1 MTTSALVRAAWN
13 TKIWT
18 NATITALT
26 AKIYDYDITTNS
38 TKETAKFYHN
48 QEINFITYL
57 VNRTQRIR
65 LMNQIEQRFSVEIRA
80 YKKADT
86 DGVNYNALITQFET
100 IDALVISQL
109 TTTWNSTM
117 DYYTI
122 QDSPPEISQI
132 TLEGIPVWLGKY
144 TYTGIKNI

>member
-1 MTTSALVRAAWN
+1 MSTSGEVRAAWDS
-13 TKIWT
+13 KIWT

-26 AKIYDYDITTNS
+26 TKIYDYDITTGS

-57 VNRTQRIR
+57 VNRTQRLR
-65 LMNQIEQRFSVEIRA
+65 LMGQVEQTFNVEIRS

-86 DGVNYNALITQFET
+86 DGVNYNDLITQFET
-100 IDALVISQL
+100 IDSLIISQL
-109 TTTWNSTM
+109 TSTWDDTV

-122 QDSPPEISQI
+122 QSSVPEISLI
-132 TLEGIPVWLGKY
+132 TLDGIQVWLGKY

>member
-1 MTTSALVRAAWN
+1 MSTSAEIRAAWD

-18 NATITALT
+18 NTTITALT
-26 AKIYDYDITTNS
+26 TKIYDYDITTQS
-38 TKETAKFYHN
+38 TKETAKFYYN

-65 LMNQIEQRFSVEIRA
+65 LMGQVEQKFDVEIRA

-86 DGVNYNALITQFET
+86 EGVNYNALITQFET
-100 IDALVISQL
+100 IDALIVSQL
-109 TTTWNSTM
+109 TGNWNSTV
-117 DYYTI
+117 DYYQI
-122 QDSPPEISQI
+122 QDAVPEVSLI
-132 TLEGIPVWLGKY
+132 TLDGVQVWLGRY